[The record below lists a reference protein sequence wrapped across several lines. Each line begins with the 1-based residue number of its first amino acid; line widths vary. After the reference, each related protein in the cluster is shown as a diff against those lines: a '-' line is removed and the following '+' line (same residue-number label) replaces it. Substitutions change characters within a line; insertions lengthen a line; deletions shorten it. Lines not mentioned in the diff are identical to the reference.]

1 MVQIKWTIRA
11 LNDLR
16 EIYEFIAR
24 DSHSYA
30 QIQIEKIQN
39 NVLKLSEFPLMGRHV
54 PEFPR
59 LSYREI
65 IVGNYR
71 AIYRVDENQNRIF
84 IMSVVHGRRLLKNA
98 LKINMTDE

>member
-39 NVLKLSEFPLMGRHV
+39 NVPKLSEFPFMGRHV

-71 AIYRVDENQNRIF
+71 VIYRVDENQSRIF

-98 LKINMTDE
+98 LKTNMTDE